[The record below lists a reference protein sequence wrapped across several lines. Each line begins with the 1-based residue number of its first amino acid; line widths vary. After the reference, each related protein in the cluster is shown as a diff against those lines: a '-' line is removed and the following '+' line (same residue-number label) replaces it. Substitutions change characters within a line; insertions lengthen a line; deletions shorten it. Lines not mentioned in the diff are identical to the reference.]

1 MQDRNE
7 PDSAAPAAPSASRRT
22 LLRGLG
28 AAVAAPWLAVGQD
41 AAQTYTNP
49 LGIAVADPFVLRE
62 PNGQY
67 FVYGTGGGRGTT
79 AYPAFTSTDVVHWK
93 PIGEVYSRDPATAW
107 CTDTFWAPA
116 VYHVKDRY
124 YLFYSAQWRENP
136 NKEKE
141 NYRIGAAVSDKPE
154 GPFRDIRNA
163 PLFDPG
169 YPAIDA
175 ELLFDTDGRIY
186 LFYSRCCY
194 KHPVESEL
202 ADWARKENIYTEIEE
217 SWIYGVEVKPDFT
230 GTIGEPVMALRPP
243 VSLSDK
249 NAAWENLSVTTKEVN
264 RRWTEGPCAFK
275 HNGTYYLM
283 YSANHYLGENYALGY
298 ATAKHPLGPYTKAA
312 NNPVLK
318 KNTDRGGNVTGPA
331 HNCVTYSPDG
341 SEMLCLYAG
350 RTAATGQR
358 RVLFLDRME
367 IHKDGTLVVH
377 GPVTTPQPL
386 PSSRKRKG

>member
-7 PDSAAPAAPSASRRT
+7 PKSAAPAASRRT

-28 AAVAAPWLAVGQD
+28 AAVAAPWLAAGQD

-79 AYPAFTSTDVVHWK
+79 AYPAFKSTDVVHWK
-93 PIGEVYSRDPATAW
+93 PIGEVYVRDPATAW

-124 YLFYSAQWRENP
+124 YLFYSAQWRDNP

-154 GPFRDIRNA
+154 GPFRDIRNT

-202 ADWARKENIYTEIEE
+202 ADWARKEKIYTEIEE
-217 SWIYGVEVKPDFT
+217 SWIYGVEVRPDFT

-249 NAAWENLSVTTKEVN
+249 NAAWENLSVTMKEVN

-312 NNPVLK
+312 NNPILK

-350 RTAATGQR
+350 RTSATGQR

-367 IHKDGTLVVH
+367 IRKDGTLMVH
-377 GPVTTPQPL
+377 GPVTAPQPL
-386 PSSRKRKG
+386 PSSRKRNG